1 MTSSNSQKLI
11 CSKGMKKDRSATEAL
26 KRRQQKRNE
35 IELRQ
40 LARQYGIDHE
50 EMQ

>member
-26 KRRQQKRNE
+26 KRRQEKRAE

-40 LARQYGIDHE
+40 LASQYGIDHKE
-50 EMQ
+50 IQ

>member
-1 MTSSNSQKLI
+1 MTTSNSQKLI
-11 CSKGMKKDRSATEAL
+11 CSKGLKKDRSATEAL

-40 LARQYGIDHE
+40 LASQYGIDHKE
-50 EMQ
+50 IQ

>member
-1 MTSSNSQKLI
+1 MTTFNSQKLI
-11 CSKGMKKDRSATEAL
+11 CSKGLKKDRSAAEAL
-26 KRRQQKRNE
+26 KRRQQKRYE

-40 LARQYGIDHE
+40 LASQYGIDHK

>member
-1 MTSSNSQKLI
+1 MTSSNNQKLI
-11 CSKGMKKDRSATEAL
+11 CSKGLKKDRSAAEAL

-40 LARQYGIDHE
+40 LASQYGIDHK